1 LKLLIYNPKDRTGG
15 PWGSFI
21 LQRNLTTQ
29 TANRKVPIIS
39 EEIIVELR
47 KQIKNSMK
55 ELKEYHGVVS
65 IKAEFEAEGSRKD
78 ELIMLREL
86 VENAGLAEKLVKT
99 MECYEAGAEKAV
111 EIAGEVREK
120 YSIEKSCKELA
131 EVFKDTALQ

>member
-1 LKLLIYNPKDRTGG
+1 
-15 PWGSFI
+15 
-21 LQRNLTTQ
+21 
-29 TANRKVPIIS
+29 
-39 EEIIVELR
+39 VELR